1 MGRFLYKAT
10 TRTGELHS
18 GEMEGSSA
26 EDVKEKLKTG
36 GMIPF
41 EVMEASEAT
50 RRGLRNLDIHS
61 IFHRGRKVRTSDVLV
76 FTEKFAVLL
85 KSGLPLDRS
94 LSLLVELSE
103 KEGIRVVAESLL
115 KDVNAGKSLADSM
128 ENHSEFFPRLYVSMV
143 RAGEAA
149 GVIDRVME
157 QLLSYLR
164 QKEELRGYIISSL
177 IYPALLLLV
186 GLATIGILMTY
197 VIPKFKEIF
206 DSMNQE
212 LPAPTRFLMGV
223 SDFILGYKW
232 IILIVIVGIVY
243 GYRHWVSTPEGRAK
257 KDRIILKLPL
267 IKRLVTEGE
276 TGRLAATAGIL
287 LTSAVPLIQTLK
299 IVQELLSNTVFREA
313 MVPVVS
319 GAKKGDGVAGPMLNT
334 GVFPPLAVHLVRV
347 GEESGNLGPM
357 FVKVGDIYQESI
369 RKSVKSFLALFEPA
383 LILVMGVI
391 VGVIVA
397 SMLLAIFSM
406 NDAPF

>member
-1 MGRFLYKAT
+1 MTRFLYKAT
-10 TRTGELHS
+10 TRAGDIHS
-18 GEMEGSSA
+18 GEMEGVSA
-26 EDVKEKLKTG
+26 EEIRNKLKAG

-41 EVMEASEAT
+41 EVEDASKAT
-50 RRGLRNLDIHS
+50 RQGFRNLDIRS
-61 IFHRGRKVRTSDVLV
+61 MFRRGRKVKTSDVLV

-103 KEGIRVVAESLL
+103 KEGIRAVAEALL

-128 ENHSEFFPRLYVSMV
+128 ETHSEFFPRLYISMV

-149 GVIDRVME
+149 GVVDRVME

-177 IYPALLLLV
+177 IYPALLLIV
-186 GLATIGILMTY
+186 GLATIVVLMTY
-197 VIPKFKEIF
+197 VIPQFKDIF
-206 DSMNQE
+206 DSMNQQ
-212 LPAPTRFLMGV
+212 LPAPTRFLMGI

-232 IILIVIVGIVY
+232 LILIVIVAIVY

-257 KDRIILKLPL
+257 KDRILLKLPL

-319 GAKKGDGVAGPMLNT
+319 GARKGDGVAGPMMNA

-369 RKSVKSFLALFEPA
+369 KKSVKSFLALFEPA

-391 VGVIVA
+391 VGLIVA
-397 SMLLAIFSM
+397 SMMLAIF
-406 NDAPF
+406 

>member
-1 MGRFLYKAT
+1 MTRFLYKAT
-10 TRTGELHS
+10 TRAGDIHS
-18 GEMEGSSA
+18 GEMEGVSA
-26 EDVKEKLKTG
+26 EEIRNKLKAG

-41 EVMEASEAT
+41 EIEDASKAT
-50 RRGLRNLDIHS
+50 RQGFRNLDIRS
-61 IFHRGRKVRTSDVLV
+61 MFRRGRKVKTSDVLV

-103 KEGIRVVAESLL
+103 KEGIRAVAEALL

-128 ENHSEFFPRLYVSMV
+128 ETHSEFFPKLYISMV

-149 GVIDRVME
+149 GVVDRVME

-177 IYPALLLLV
+177 IYPALLLIV
-186 GLATIGILMTY
+186 GLATIVVLMTY
-197 VIPKFKEIF
+197 VIPQFKDIF
-206 DSMNQE
+206 DSMNQQ
-212 LPAPTRFLMGV
+212 LPAPTRFLMGI

-232 IILIVIVGIVY
+232 LILIVIVAIVY

-257 KDRIILKLPL
+257 KDRILLKLPL

-319 GAKKGDGVAGPMLNT
+319 GARKGDGVAGPMMNT

-369 RKSVKSFLALFEPA
+369 KKSVKSFLALFEPA

-391 VGVIVA
+391 VGLIVA
-397 SMLLAIFSM
+397 SMMLAIFSM

>member
-1 MGRFLYKAT
+1 MTRFLYKAT
-10 TRTGELHS
+10 TRAGEVHS
-18 GEMEGSSA
+18 GEMEAGSA
-26 EDVKEKLKTG
+26 DEVHGKLKVG

-41 EVMEASEAT
+41 EVVEAGEAA
-50 RRGLRNLDIHS
+50 RRGLRDLDIRS
-61 IFHRGRKVRTSDVLV
+61 IFHRGRKVKTADVLV

-103 KEGIRVVAESLL
+103 KEGIRAVAEALL

-128 ENHSEFFPRLYVSMV
+128 ETHSDFFPRLYVSMV

-186 GLATIGILMTY
+186 GLATIIVLMTY
-197 VIPKFKEIF
+197 VIPQFKEIF

-212 LPAPTRFLMGV
+212 LPGPTRFLMGV

-232 IILIVIVGIVY
+232 LILFVVVGIVY
-243 GYRHWVSTPEGRAK
+243 GYRHWVSTQAGRAK
-257 KDRIILKLPL
+257 KDRILLKLPMV
-267 IKRLVTEGE
+267 KRLVTEGE

-287 LTSAVPLIQTLK
+287 LTSAVPLIQALK
-299 IVQELLSNTVFREA
+299 IVQELLSNTVFRE
-313 MVPVVS
+313 
-319 GAKKGDGVAGPMLNT
+319 
-334 GVFPPLAVHLVRV
+334 
-347 GEESGNLGPM
+347 
-357 FVKVGDIYQESI
+357 
-369 RKSVKSFLALFEPA
+369 
-383 LILVMGVI
+383 
-391 VGVIVA
+391 
-397 SMLLAIFSM
+397 
-406 NDAPF
+406 

>member
-1 MGRFLYKAT
+1 MTRFLYKAT
-10 TRTGELHS
+10 TRSGEIYS
-18 GEMEGSSA
+18 GEMEGASA
-26 EDVKEKLKTG
+26 DEILDKLKAG

-41 EVMEASEAT
+41 EVVEASEAA
-50 RRGLRNLDIHS
+50 RRGLRNLDIRS
-61 IFHRGRKVRTSDVLV
+61 IFRRGRKVKTADVLV

-103 KEGIRVVAESLL
+103 KEGIRAVAETLL

-128 ENHSEFFPRLYVSMV
+128 ETHPDFFPRLYVSMV

-149 GVIDRVME
+149 GVVDRVME

-186 GLATIGILMTY
+186 GLATIIVLMTY
-197 VIPKFKEIF
+197 VIPQFKEIF

-212 LPAPTRFLMGV
+212 LPGPTRFLMGV
-223 SDFILGYKW
+223 SDFIMGYKW
-232 IILIVIVGIVY
+232 LILIVIAASVY
-243 GYRHWVSTPEGRAK
+243 GYRYWISTPEGRAK
-257 KDRIILKLPL
+257 KDRILLKLP
-267 IKRLVTEGE
+267 KVKQLVTESE

-313 MVPVVS
+313 MAPVVS
-319 GAKKGDGVAGPMLNT
+319 GAKKGDGVAGPMMAT

-347 GEESGNLGPM
+347 GEETGNLGPM

-397 SMLLAIFSM
+397 SMMLAIFSM

>member
-1 MGRFLYKAT
+1 MTRFLYKAT
-10 TRTGELHS
+10 TRAGDIHS
-18 GEMEGSSA
+18 GEMEGVSA
-26 EDVKEKLKTG
+26 EEIRNKLKAG

-41 EVMEASEAT
+41 EVEDASKAT
-50 RRGLRNLDIHS
+50 RQGFRNLDIRS
-61 IFHRGRKVRTSDVLV
+61 MFRRGRKVKTSDVLV

-103 KEGIRVVAESLL
+103 KEGIRAVAEALL

-128 ENHSEFFPRLYVSMV
+128 ETHSKFFPKLYISMV

-149 GVIDRVME
+149 GVVDRMME

-177 IYPALLLLV
+177 IYPALLLIV
-186 GLATIGILMTY
+186 GLATIVVLMTY
-197 VIPKFKEIF
+197 VIPQFKDIF
-206 DSMNQE
+206 DSMNQQ
-212 LPAPTRFLMGV
+212 LPAPTRFLMGI

-232 IILIVIVGIVY
+232 LILIVIVAIVY

-257 KDRIILKLPL
+257 KDRILLKLPL

-319 GAKKGDGVAGPMLNT
+319 GARKGDGVAGPMMNA

-369 RKSVKSFLALFEPA
+369 KKSVKSFLALFEPA

-391 VGVIVA
+391 VGLIVA
-397 SMLLAIFSM
+397 SMMLAIFSM

>member
-1 MGRFLYKAT
+1 MARFLYKAT
-10 TRTGELHS
+10 TRVGEIYS
-18 GEMEGSSA
+18 GEMEGASA
-26 EDVKEKLKTG
+26 DEIHGKLKAG

-41 EVMEASEAT
+41 EVVEASEAA
-50 RRGLRNLDIHS
+50 RRGLRNLDIRS
-61 IFHRGRKVRTSDVLV
+61 IFRRGGKVKTADVLV

-103 KEGIRVVAESLL
+103 KEGIRAVAETLL

-128 ENHSEFFPRLYVSMV
+128 ETHPDFFPRLYVSMV

-177 IYPALLLLV
+177 IYPALLLVV
-186 GLATIGILMTY
+186 GLSTIAILMTY

-212 LPAPTRFLMGV
+212 LPGPTRFLMGV
-223 SDFILGYKW
+223 SDFIMGYKW
-232 IILIVIVGIVY
+232 VILIAIAATVY
-243 GYRHWVSTPEGRAK
+243 GYRHWASTPEGRAK
-257 KDRIILKLPL
+257 KDRILLKLPL

-319 GAKKGDGVAGPMLNT
+319 GAKKGDGVAGPMMNT

-391 VGVIVA
+391 VGLIVA

>member
-1 MGRFLYKAT
+1 MTRFLYKAT
-10 TRTGELHS
+10 TRSGEVHS
-18 GEMEGSSA
+18 GEMEGGSA
-26 EDVKEKLKTG
+26 EEVRNKLKAG

-41 EVMEASEAT
+41 EVEDASKAT
-50 RRGLRNLDIHS
+50 RQGFRNLDIRS
-61 IFHRGRKVRTSDVLV
+61 MFRRGRKVKNSDVLV

-103 KEGIRVVAESLL
+103 KEGIRAVAEALL

-128 ENHSEFFPRLYVSMV
+128 ETHSEFFPRLYISMV

-149 GVIDRVME
+149 GVVDRVME
-157 QLLSYLR
+157 QLLSYMR

-177 IYPALLLLV
+177 IYPALLLIV
-186 GLATIGILMTY
+186 GLATIVVLMTY
-197 VIPKFKEIF
+197 VIPQFKDIF
-206 DSMNQE
+206 DSMNQQ
-212 LPAPTRFLMGV
+212 LPAPTRFLMAV
-223 SDFILGYKW
+223 SDFIMGYKW
-232 IILIVIVGIVY
+232 IILIVIVAIVY

-257 KDRIILKLPL
+257 KDRILLKLPL

-287 LTSAVPLIQTLK
+287 LTSAVPLIQTLR

-319 GAKKGDGVAGPMLNT
+319 GARKGEGVAGPMMNT

-391 VGVIVA
+391 VGLIVA